1 MKRQGNMS
9 DCPKIYPTLAL
20 AEITEVAAPDG
31 KACNLITSVR

>member
-20 AEITEVAAPDG
+20 AEITEAAAPDR
-31 KACNLITSVR
+31 KVCNLVAGVR